1 MYADIIKTLPE
12 SEMSLPVVQISS
24 ISEKFM
30 SGESMA
36 DEMKYL
42 STPIFTSDDLLS
54 DKPQQ
59 FCEDLYK
66 KLKNLHSELLLL
78 EDKEN
83 DDIEQEQQ
91 LLDQFPLIILDL
103 IEHLGKTDD
112 NRTHSDYIYYDKCIR
127 LFPEIIE
134 KYIHNE
140 DFLAN
145 DSKYAEKLFFNY

>member
-1 MYADIIKTLPE
+1 MGISCANARSVRTPTRMYADIIKTLPE

-36 DEMKYL
+36 DETKYL

-91 LLDQFPLIILDL
+91 LLDQFPLFIL
-103 IEHLGKTDD
+103 
-112 NRTHSDYIYYDKCIR
+112 
-127 LFPEIIE
+127 
-134 KYIHNE
+134 
-140 DFLAN
+140 
-145 DSKYAEKLFFNY
+145 